1 MAKMASLQWPVVLA
15 LCLVTFMAGRFVQQ
29 GSQLPVPD
37 SLQAGGR
44 VSSQE
49 IGVEAQASRALRAAA
64 QVVTAP
70 TAQYH
75 VDPLDPASFE
85 HYAIE
90 QSGLLRLR
98 PAMPPAASGD
108 PSYHVIPF
116 QILSWYPR
124 IIVFPGFID
133 KPRCDHIIDLA
144 KTYMYPSG
152 LAYKPGEAGEANQQT
167 RTSSGTFLSAEQ
179 DPDGVLGWLEER
191 IAAATHLP
199 AGAGEAY
206 NVLHYQN
213 NQHYDSHYDSFNP
226 KDFGPQPNQRIATVL
241 VYLSD
246 VEEGGETVFKQE
258 GRDGGN
264 RLITD
269 WRNCDD
275 GSYKYKPRL
284 GDAVLFWSVTPDG
297 ELDPRSLHGGCPVK
311 SGNKW
316 VATKWIRAKGNR
328 Y

>member
-1 MAKMASLQWPVVLA
+1 MAKMAALQWPVVLA

-37 SLQAGGR
+37 SLQAGGL
-44 VSSQE
+44 VSSQS
-49 IGVEAQASRALRAAA
+49 GAEAQASRALRAAA
-64 QVVTAP
+64 REVTAP

-133 KPRCDHIIDLA
+133 KPRCDHIIGLA

-213 NQHYDSHYDSFNP
+213 NQHYDSHYDS
-226 KDFGPQPNQRIATVL
+226 R
-241 VYLSD
+241 
-246 VEEGGETVFKQE
+246 GGETVFKQE
-258 GRDGGN
+258 GREGGN

-297 ELDPRSLHGGCPVK
+297 DLDPRSLHGGCPVK